1 MDAAAGS
8 WDIRTMNQHHY
19 YIGLLL
25 ILLVFGFEL
34 LIQPGNMHHGEG
46 VQSYSSPQQDRL
58 LVSR

>member
-1 MDAAAGS
+1 
-8 WDIRTMNQHHY
+8 MNEHHY

-34 LIQPGNMHHGEG
+34 L
-46 VQSYSSPQQDRL
+46 VQSANMNSGQRVRSRASRQEDSL

>member
-1 MDAAAGS
+1 
-8 WDIRTMNQHHY
+8 MNEHHY

-34 LIQPGNMHHGEG
+34 L
-46 VQSYSSPQQDRL
+46 VQSADINSRQQVRSRSSRQEDSL

>member
-1 MDAAAGS
+1 
-8 WDIRTMNQHHY
+8 MNEHHY

-34 LIQPGNMHHGEG
+34 L
-46 VQSYSSPQQDRL
+46 VQSADINAGSRVRSRSSRQEDSL